1 MVALAKLAPSR
12 MTAVEFLDWRGDG
25 SGRHFELV
33 DGEPRAQDPASV
45 THGIIQS
52 TMGRLIGNHLA
63 GTRCKIIT
71 APGVIPRVR
80 SNWNMRVPD
89 LAVNCVPDERGQR
102 ALPDPILII
111 EILSP
116 SNEAETRENVWAYA
130 TIPAVREILLVRS
143 TDIGA
148 ELLRRQDDG
157 TWPEQPELIGETG
170 ELALDSIAFRS
181 PLAAFYDDT
190 HLRRDAAGSRL

>member
-1 MVALAKLAPSR
+1 MAALAKLAPSR
-12 MTAVEFLDWRGDG
+12 MTVAEFLDWRGDG

-45 THGIIQS
+45 THGIIQA
-52 TMGRLIGNHLA
+52 TIARLIGNHLV
-63 GTRCKIIT
+63 GTPCRVIA

-80 SNWNMRVPD
+80 SNWNTRVPD

-102 ALPDPILII
+102 ALPDPILIV

-116 SNEAETRENVWAYA
+116 TNEAETRENVWAYA
-130 TIPAVREILLVRS
+130 TIPSVREILLVRS

-157 TWPEQPELIGETG
+157 SWPEQPELIGEIG
-170 ELALDSIAFRS
+170 ELALDSIAFHS

-190 HLRRDAAGSRL
+190 HLRRDTPQKL